1 MEHDYILCYF
11 VGDRD
16 YWDYV
21 KAMQLETGYK
31 VYILPITQSMQEYR
45 KDYEY
50 IIDTSPLDFLHL
62 IKNAKI
68 VCTDSYH
75 ATVFATRFM
84 KEIYVLKRFSNKSKK
99 SQNGRLYEYL
109 KTIGRLDII
118 VNDENVFHR
127 NINDKINN
135 AEEYLESITNQSK
148 ELLLKELKEDYE

>member
-1 MEHDYILCYF
+1 
-11 VGDRD
+11 
-16 YWDYV
+16 
-21 KAMQLETGYK
+21 
-31 VYILPITQSMQEYR
+31 
-45 KDYEY
+45 
-50 IIDTSPLDFLHL
+50 
-62 IKNAKI
+62 
-68 VCTDSYH
+68 
-75 ATVFATRFM
+75 M